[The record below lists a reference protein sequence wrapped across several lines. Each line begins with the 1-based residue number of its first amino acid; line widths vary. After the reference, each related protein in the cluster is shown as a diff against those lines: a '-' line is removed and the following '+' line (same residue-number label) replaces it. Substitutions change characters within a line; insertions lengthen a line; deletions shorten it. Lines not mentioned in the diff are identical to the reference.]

1 MRMITNLKASM
12 VLICMMLGAFCGQ
25 ARAQKELA
33 SGDFQTLSA
42 YSYMADKEIALGD
55 DRWLVSTSQYNSKVF
70 YLGVNTKNTDKGLLS
85 DKWTDVIAAIKAQK
99 DDFDATTTHAYAMRL
114 QLAAPFENVGAVT
127 INWAGA
133 NAVMQVYLFANTGSG
148 LSKVGEA
155 TSGSRATDAG
165 SVTANLGG
173 ATMSDL
179 VLVALPAA
187 ANKTL
192 RITTYEVMD
201 NSTVKQVATPV
212 LSPNDGTG
220 FVGSLTVTASCETEG
235 AVLHYTTG
243 EAVPTAASDV
253 FPAEGLVVEATTTV
267 NVIAVADG
275 QEDSNVASATY
286 SLLTPM
292 TIGEVR
298 ALEPGTAN
306 VALKLDN
313 VVVTYKDS
321 KNVYIQDADGQ
332 GICLYLSNINCTTGD
347 VLSGYLVGTFTIYNG
362 LYEMTGMNIS
372 AVTVTPGENE
382 VTPVEVTL
390 AELLANPD
398 NYYLKVIRIT
408 EVTYDADN
416 STLVD
421 GDNSVALYG
430 TVNLSETFVW
440 PPLVT
445 VTGLVISYM
454 NAPEVIVRGDAD
466 IENATD
472 LVYPEMSWG
481 VETFTYD
488 MAQPAAQLPTFTTNS
503 DGDVT
508 FDTSNAA
515 VATVDADG
523 FITIAGVGTAV
534 ITATLSQT
542 FSYMAATC
550 DLTLV
555 VLDRSKLP
563 EPRALVSKTSAGEYY
578 AMTIDNAGSYFGAEP
593 VTVVNN
599 KVVNAV
605 NPDNI
610 SWYIADGNI
619 SNYNGMYVSHV
630 SGKTALEY
638 SATSTG
644 WTWTETETFSGWKSN
659 LSTESDTRY
668 IGFNMLDSGNRFGAY
683 KTTAQP
689 FAVDMPFVSGQVI
702 SDVEADTY
710 ATICMHYDVAA
721 ADFTGAEFYSI
732 AGKVM
737 EGDKVTQLV
746 LQPEEALQAGK
757 PYICKYTAAQVVMV
771 TAGDEVTTVSAQN
784 GLVGVADVTVP
795 PVGSYEVTASGVVDA
810 CSDNCEHAAGTAYI
824 NLDEVPEY
832 SSAVEE
838 TTPVLTVNFVSSA
851 QAAKVAAEVVDVY
864 TLQGVL
870 IRQAVKASAATA
882 GLKAGVYVVGGQKV
896 TVK

>member
-12 VLICMMLGAFCGQ
+12 ILMCMMLGAFFSQ

-33 SGDFQTLSA
+33 SGDFLTLSPFG
-42 YSYMADKEIALGD
+42 YTADKEIALGND
-55 DRWLVSTSQYNSKVF
+55 SWLVSTSQYNSNVF
-70 YLGVNTKNTDKGLLS
+70 YLGVNSKNTDKGLLS
-85 DKWTDVIAAIKAQK
+85 DKWADVIAAIKAQK

-114 QLAAPFENVGAVT
+114 QLAAPFENVGDVT
-127 INWAGA
+127 INWGSA

-148 LSKVGEA
+148 LSKVGET
-155 TSGSRATDAG
+155 TSSTDAG

-201 NSTVKQVATPV
+201 NSTVKQVDTPV

-253 FPAEGLVVEATTTV
+253 FPAEGLVIDATTTV

-286 SLLTPM
+286 NQLTAM

-306 VALKLDN
+306 VALKFDN

-321 KNVYIQDADGQ
+321 KNLYIQDAEGQ

-362 LYEMTGMNIS
+362 LYEMTGMDIS

-408 EVTYDADN
+408 EVTYDADK

-421 GDNSVALYG
+421 GDKAVALYG
-430 TVNLSETFVW
+430 TANLSDTFVW
-440 PPLVT
+440 PPMVT
-445 VTGLVISYM
+445 VTGLVIPYR

-466 IENATD
+466 IVNATN
-472 LVYPEMSWG
+472 LVYPDMSWG

-488 MAQPAAQLPTFTTNS
+488 MAQPAAQLPTFDTNS

-523 FITIAGVGTAV
+523 FITIEGVGTAV

-542 FSYMAATC
+542 FSYMGATC

-630 SGKTALEY
+630 SGKTSLVY

-668 IGFNMLDSGNRFGAY
+668 IGFNKLDTGNRFGAY
-683 KTTAQP
+683 KNTVQQP